1 MSTANVPAPRFAAA
15 RGIALPR
22 EAVLLALLVI
32 ECIVLSMLSPY
43 FLNSTQLLE
52 TSRYFVETGLVAL
65 GMTLIIIIGGID
77 LSVGSVLA
85 LSSVTLGFGYDAGLP
100 LGLAIV
106 ASLACATLAGGL
118 NGVLSTRWDVH
129 PLAVTVATMALYRGI
144 AEAVTNQDA
153 VSTFPHS
160 FDYFGQFYLGQIPG
174 QLIAFAVVACLMWLL
189 LERSRFGRYVYAI
202 GTNEDA
208 ARFSGVP
215 VLRIKT
221 IIYSLTG
228 LLVGIAALIYT
239 SRVSTA
245 RADAGLGFELGVI
258 ASVVL
263 GGASIYGGVG
273 TIQGTVLGGVI
284 IAILQQ
290 GLVLTD
296 LDSNWILV
304 ITGLVMMIGV
314 FFNEFFR
321 RQNE

>member
-1 MSTANVPAPRFAAA
+1 MSTMDVSAPRLAT
-15 RGIALPR
+15 RRRIGVPR
-22 EAVLLALLVI
+22 EVVLLALLAV
-32 ECIVLSMLSPY
+32 ECIVLSLLSPY
-43 FLNSTQLLE
+43 FLNSTQLLG

-65 GMTLIIIIGGID
+65 GMTMVIIIGGID

-85 LSSVTLGFGYDAGLP
+85 LASVTLGFSYHAGLP

-106 ASLACATLAGGL
+106 AAIACATIAGAL
-118 NGVLSTRWDVH
+118 NGALSTRWDVH

-153 VSTFPHS
+153 VSTFPHG
-160 FDYFGQFYLGQIPG
+160 FDYFGQFYLGQVPG
-174 QLIAFAVVACLMWLL
+174 QLIAFAVIAVLMWLVL
-189 LERSRFGRYVYAI
+189 DRSRLGRYVYAI
-202 GTNEDA
+202 GTNEEA

-215 VLRIKT
+215 VRRVKIA
-221 IIYSLTG
+221 IYALTG
-228 LLVGIAALIYT
+228 MLVGVAALIYT

-284 IAILQQ
+284 IAVLQQ

-304 ITGLVMMIGV
+304 ITGLVMVLGV

-321 RQNE
+321 RQDE